1 MNLGLRVMGGT
12 RHRSSS
18 SMIALLQSNAG
29 GYASGATPQT
39 SSAVGF
45 TNNTTA
51 GSLLV
56 CVSYASASSAGT
68 PTIEIP
74 TTSGFTWTLAESAI
88 SSAGSVRVSIYYI
101 SNASSMATSTTTTVE
116 ASNLSGNVAVEF
128 DLYEFSN
135 IATSTPIDNVE
146 LSDNG
151 SGTNPATATSLS
163 TSATD
168 LIIVA
173 ACGNGTNGT
182 KGTNYTLG
190 INASHQEGGKAG
202 QMQYILNQAKGT
214 IATSFAG
221 GTYTTGD
228 WGCAA
233 VAFLPV

>member
-1 MNLGLRVMGGT
+1 MNFGLRAIT
-12 RHRSSS
+12 RHRSSL
-18 SMIALLQSNAG
+18 IALLQSNAG
-29 GYASGATPQT
+29 GHASGATPQT
-39 SSAVGF
+39 STAVGF

-56 CVSYASASSAGT
+56 CVSYASSSTGT
-68 PTIEIP
+68 PTINTP
-74 TTSGFTWTLAESAI
+74 TTSGFAWTLAESAT
-88 SSAGSVRVSIYYI
+88 SSAGNARVIIHYI
-101 SNASSMATSTTTTVE
+101 ANASSMSTSTTTTVE
-116 ASNLSGNVAVEF
+116 ATNTSGTVAVEF

-135 IATSTPIDNVE
+135 VAASTPIDDGE
-146 LSDNG
+146 FSDNG

-182 KGTNYTLG
+182 HGTNYTLG
-190 INASHQEGGKAG
+190 INASHQQGGTAG

-233 VAFLPV
+233 VAFLP